1 MHHRPIRP
9 RAANVTRRSHRI
21 GRVAGYSKTPLAKKL
36 GIKPQTRLALD
47 GAPRGWVVPDLPD
60 GVTTAAAAGPADV
73 VVAFFGRAAEL
84 PERLPGLAERIFP
97 AGALWVA
104 WPRRAGGHKSD
115 ITENGLR
122 DHALPLGIVD
132 IKVAAIDAD
141 WSGLKF
147 VWRRENR

>member
-9 RAANVTRRSHRI
+9 GTANITHRSRRIAH
-21 GRVAGYSKTPLAKKL
+21 VAGYSQTPLAQKL

-47 GAPRGWVVPDLPD
+47 GAPGGWGVPDLPD
-60 GVTTAAAAGPADV
+60 GVTAVAAAEPADV
-73 VVAFFGRAAEL
+73 VVAFFGHAAEL
-84 PERLPGLAERIFP
+84 PERLPGLAQRIFP

-104 WPRRAGGHKSD
+104 WPRRAGGHESD

-132 IKVAAIDAD
+132 IKVAAIDPD

-147 VWRRENR
+147 VWRVENR

>member
-1 MHHRPIRP
+1 M
-9 RAANVTRRSHRI
+9 
-21 GRVAGYSKTPLAKKL
+21 AGYSPTPLAKKL

-47 GAPRGWVVPDLPD
+47 GAPGGWAVPDLPE
-60 GVTTAAAAGPADV
+60 GVTAAPAAEPADV
-73 VVAFFGRAAEL
+73 VVAFFGQAAEL
-84 PERLPGLAERIFP
+84 PERLPGLAQRIFP
-97 AGALWVA
+97 AGALWLA
-104 WPRRAGGHKSD
+104 WPRRAGGHESD

-132 IKVAAIDAD
+132 IKVAAIDVD